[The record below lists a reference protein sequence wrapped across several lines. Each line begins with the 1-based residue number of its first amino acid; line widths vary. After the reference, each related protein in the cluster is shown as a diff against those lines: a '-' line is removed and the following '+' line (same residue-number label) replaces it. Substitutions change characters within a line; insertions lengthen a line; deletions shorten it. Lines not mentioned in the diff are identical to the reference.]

1 MLGEA
6 LTGGIEYLGLGL
18 LFGLGFLEDPVS
30 IWTTCLKEEA
40 SVWKKVVRS
49 DMEVTCRVGLLML
62 LGEGSELCALSLYLG
77 ELFIEARIEKEV
89 SCFTLIHWLKGYVC
103 VIL

>member
-1 MLGEA
+1 MLGTA
-6 LTGGIEYLGLGL
+6 LTRGIEYLCSGLWV
-18 LFGLGFLEDPVS
+18 GLGFLEDPVS

-77 ELFIEARIEKEV
+77 EFFIEARVEKEV
-89 SCFTLIHWLKGYVC
+89 SCLHFYTS
-103 VIL
+103 